1 MGWLS
6 GWAKRRPI
14 TVDNTNID
22 ADLTHFPLPVF
33 LGTSV
38 GQNGDDV
45 SSIFDELGSSYLKLA
60 VTDDDGTTQLYVEV
74 EKWDATSEEAVL
86 WVSSSGLT
94 ITASSA
100 KTLYIYYDSGNSDNT
115 SYVGDAG
122 NRSEV
127 WDSEHR
133 FVYHLAGSSAK
144 DSTANGH
151 DGSLGGSPTTG
162 VDGKLGYCFSFDG
175 NDDYIDTLLGDTF
188 SGNSKRRISFWYK
201 ATSGDWA
208 FGCRAPNF
216 EWGNL
221 DGTWQGYTG
230 TANVDTGIDVN
241 DGYWHFLEIV
251 LDQSSGTH
259 ALRIDGVEEAS
270 GGTDL
275 SDLGPDIY
283 IACRNN
289 SGSADSFITGS
300 MDEIRYETSSRT
312 AAWYKADY
320 TAQIDN
326 ILTFDPEEFGGSIS
340 GTVKEEGTGVSRTVR
355 LYLRSTGELVGE
367 TTSASDGT
375 FSISAAQDEHYVVA
389 LDDTSDSTD
398 YNAQIYDRVTGV

>member
-1 MGWLS
+1 MAWLT

-74 EKWDATSEEAVL
+74 EKWDATNEEAVL

-100 KTLYIYYDSGNSDNT
+100 KTLYIYYDSSQSDNT
-115 SYVGDAG
+115 SYVGG
-122 NRSEV
+122 LGGRTEV
-127 WDSEHR
+127 WDDN
-133 FVYHLAGSSAK
+133 FALVAHLAEDPSSTDFI
-144 DSTANGH
+144 DSTGNGNTGVSDTSSITGLIGQGADLDSGGVNFGQNASLDITSAVTIQLVAKGADIGSWGGLEKGH
-151 DGSLGGSPTTG
+151 DAAYTLQVSHGGGPPSGRFWTSDGTYEPQASNSIADGSWHALHATYDGSTAIIY
-162 VDGKLGYCFSFDG
+162 VDGASEESV
-175 NDDYIDTLLGDTF
+175 
-188 SGNSKRRISFWYK
+188 SG
-201 ATSGDWA
+201 
-208 FGCRAPNF
+208 
-216 EWGNL
+216 
-221 DGTWQGYTG
+221 TG
-230 TANVDTGIDVN
+230 TIN
-241 DGYWHFLEIV
+241 
-251 LDQSSGTH
+251 
-259 ALRIDGVEEAS
+259 S
-270 GGTDL
+270 GGDLTDKC
-275 SDLGPDIY
+275 S
-283 IACRNN
+283 NN
-289 SGSADSFITGS
+289 PCGNW
-300 MDEIRYETSSRT
+300 DEIRVSS
-312 AAWYKADY
+312 AARSSAWIKADY
-320 TAQIDN
+320 YAHFDS
-326 ILTFDPEEFGGSIS
+326 ILDFQEEEVPFYIS

-355 LYLRSTGELVGE
+355 VYLRSTGELVGE

-375 FSISAAQDEHYVVA
+375 FSIPAIEDEHYVVA